1 VLPGVAEALRVL
13 RSRGLPLLFLTN
25 NPRGSREQYAARL
38 TASGVPT
45 GPDEVLTS
53 ARAAAQL
60 VAAREPAGIDVLVI
74 GNPALHA
81 EARAAGLRLTS
92 PDRPHTAQEVLVGGH
107 ESFDY
112 NQLAAAT
119 LPRTAAPGCTPPAA
133 SRPSPVGT
141 DLARP
146 LAPSWP
152 RWRPPPAASRWWPA
166 NRLFELNGGTT
177 RSCELSG
184 PGLRPV
190 AP

>member
-1 VLPGVAEALRVL
+1 MVIDAGGLLLDLDGVVWIDGRVLPGVAEALRVL

-74 GNPALHA
+74 GSPALHA

-119 LPRTAAPGCTPPAA
+119 LPRTAAPAA

-146 LAPSWP
+146 VAPSWP
-152 RWRPPPAASRWWPA
+152 RWRPPPAASRW
-166 NRLFELNGGTT
+166 
-177 RSCELSG
+177 
-184 PGLRPV
+184 
-190 AP
+190 